1 MPFVTGVT
9 EVDMNEEHDTRWQEI
24 LDARGDLDDEPA
36 PIRPDLDD
44 EPAPIRPVGRDGDQ
58 RQRRGS
64 RKSAQFN
71 EALSDLG
78 SWSSVDQPR
87 RRMSA

>member
-1 MPFVTGVT
+1 
-9 EVDMNEEHDTRWQEI
+9 VDVNEEHDARWQDIME
-24 LDARGDLDDEPA
+24 AREDFADEPA
-36 PIRPDLDD
+36 PLRSVDR
-44 EPAPIRPVGRDGDQ
+44 EGTK

-71 EALSDLG
+71 EALSGLG
-78 SWSSVDQPR
+78 SWSSLDQPR

>member
-1 MPFVTGVT
+1 MH
-9 EVDMNEEHDTRWQEI
+9 EEEQDARWQEI
-24 LDARGDLDDEPA
+24 LDARADLADEPV
-36 PIRPDLDD
+36 PLRG
-44 EPAPIRPVGRDGDQ
+44 VGRDGEP
-58 RQRRGS
+58 RRGS

-71 EALSDLG
+71 EALSGLG

>member
-1 MPFVTGVT
+1 
-9 EVDMNEEHDTRWQEI
+9 MNEEHDARW
-24 LDARGDLDDEPA
+24 LDIMEAREDFADEAA
-36 PIRPDLDD
+36 PL
-44 EPAPIRPVGRDGDQ
+44 RPVSRDGVE

-71 EALSDLG
+71 EALSGLG
-78 SWSSVDQPR
+78 SWSTLDQPR

>member
-9 EVDMNEEHDTRWQEI
+9 EVDMNEEHDARWRKI
-24 LDARGDLDDEPA
+24 LDARGDLEDEPA
-36 PIRPDLDD
+36 QLRP
-44 EPAPIRPVGRDGDQ
+44 AGRDGVQ
-58 RQRRGS
+58 GQRRGS